1 MRPGRDHRVRM
12 PVHDLPGVVLSM
24 GERPGLWNIAVIL
37 VSSALLVTLVGYAFL
52 ESFTYRP

>member
-1 MRPGRDHRVRM
+1 M